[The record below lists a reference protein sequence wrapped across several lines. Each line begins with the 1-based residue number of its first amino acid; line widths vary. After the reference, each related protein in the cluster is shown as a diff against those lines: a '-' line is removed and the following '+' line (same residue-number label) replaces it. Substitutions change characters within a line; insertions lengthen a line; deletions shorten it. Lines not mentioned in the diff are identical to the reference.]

1 MFPLSARLG
10 IDLGTAT
17 IVVFMEGRGIVLR
30 EPSVV
35 AVEMPGRRLLAVGED
50 ARQMLGR
57 TPGNIVAVRP
67 LRSGVIADYSI
78 TRDMLA
84 HLLRRACG
92 RRMILFRPLVVICV
106 PSGATNV
113 EKRAALDAARSAGA
127 RDAIPIEEPMA
138 AAIGAGLPISMPGGN
153 MVVDIGGGTTDI
165 AVISLGGIV
174 VSDSV
179 RVGGNDLDEA
189 IIRHVRRVYNLDIG
203 ERTAESIKITIGSAA
218 RLEQELEMPVR
229 GRDVVTGLPR
239 TVHVTSMEIREAMA
253 DVIYRIVERVKA
265 VLENT
270 PPELAADIVERGIT
284 LTGGGALLRG
294 IDRVLSAETGIPVH
308 VADDPISCVARGTG
322 YVLQHAHKLRGHVE
336 FSPAAF

>member
-1 MFPLSARLG
+1 MFQLGTRLG

-17 IVVFMEGRGIVLR
+17 IVVYMAGRGIVLR

-35 AVEMPGRRLLAVGED
+35 AVEMPGRRLLAVGEE

-84 HLLRRACG
+84 NLLRRACG
-92 RRMILFRPLVVICV
+92 RKVLFFRPLVVICV

-113 EKRAALDAARSAGA
+113 EKRAALDAVRSAGA

-138 AAIGAGLPISMPGGN
+138 AAIGAGLPIAMAGGN
-153 MVVDIGGGTTDI
+153 MVIDIGGGTTDI

-174 VSDSV
+174 TSDSV
-179 RVGGNDLDEA
+179 RAGGNDLDEA

-203 ERTAESIKITIGSAA
+203 ERTAENIKINIGSASS
-218 RLEQELEMPVR
+218 LERELEMAVR
-229 GRDVVTGLPR
+229 GRDILTGLPR
-239 TVHVTSMEIREAMA
+239 TVTVTSVEVREAIA
-253 DVIYRIVERVKA
+253 DVVYRVVERVKA
-265 VLENT
+265 VLGGT

-294 IDRVLSAETGIPVH
+294 IDRVLSFETGIPVA
-308 VADDPISCVARGTG
+308 VADDPVSCVAKGTG
-322 YVLQHAHKLRGHVE
+322 YVLQHVHRLRGRMEVS
-336 FSPAAF
+336 FSS